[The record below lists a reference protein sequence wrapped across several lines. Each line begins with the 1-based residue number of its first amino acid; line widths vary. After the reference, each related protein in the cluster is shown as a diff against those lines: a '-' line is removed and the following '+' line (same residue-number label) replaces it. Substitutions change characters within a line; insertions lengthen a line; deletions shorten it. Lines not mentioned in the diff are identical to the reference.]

1 LKLEKDLGEVN
12 SRITLIKILQDDPK
26 ILYNYDEVSLNHTLS
41 GMREV
46 LRKVYKQRKN
56 TWPKVHTLDLEKTR
70 VIRKKTK
77 QPGHMHI
84 CIRT

>member
-1 LKLEKDLGEVN
+1 MKLEKDLGEVN

-26 ILYNYDEVSLNHTLS
+26 TLYNYDEVSLNHTLS

-56 TWPKVHTLDLEKTR
+56 TWPKVHITYPRSRDINKTTR
-70 VIRKKTK
+70 AHANLH
-77 QPGHMHI
+77 QN
-84 CIRT
+84 RT

>member
-1 LKLEKDLGEVN
+1 MKLEKDLGEVN

-46 LRKVYKQRKN
+46 LRKVYKQRNN

-70 VIRKKTK
+70 VVRKKQNNQDT
-77 QPGHMHI
+77 
-84 CIRT
+84 CTST